1 MSGTKA
7 GGLKASETNK
17 KKFGNDFY
25 KRIGAKGGSRG
36 HSGGFAANPV
46 LARLAGAKGGRLS
59 KRGPSSKRTY
69 KTPYMK
75 ELNKKYKG
83 VTVGDV
89 LNGHV
94 AIDVTD
100 KVHFVKGTQNV

>member
-1 MSGTKA
+1 MSGTHS

-25 KRIGAKGGSRG
+25 KTIGVKGGKNG
-36 HSGGFAANPV
+36 HSGGFAANPT

-59 KRGPSSKRTY
+59 KRGPAINKP
-69 KTPYMK
+69 KTKYLR
-75 ELNKKYKG
+75 ELNKQYKD

-100 KVHFVKGTQNV
+100 KVHFVKGA